1 MGEETGVV
9 KRRRASV
16 AAAAVL
22 GRGVAIGDRDE
33 KWREIEGRWKRE
45 WSTGREGSI

>member
-1 MGEETGVV
+1 VQGGGVT
-9 KRRRASV
+9 
-16 AAAAVL
+16 
-22 GRGVAIGDRDE
+22 IGDRDE